1 MQALP
6 DIPTASV
13 GLGSCPVCEQA
24 GGELIWD
31 GRELGGSRRWVR
43 CQGCRT
49 ARDIEPAP
57 ASRPQGGPLDLHAAI
72 LAADE
77 LISRLREVGYGESWL
92 SRSAARPMLLEYGS
106 GSGSMLS
113 AADWRGFEPV
123 GVEPD
128 PERAALARSRLGVL
142 VFEQLAAVPFMPT
155 DVVVV
160 DRFSRYDN
168 PVVLLASL
176 VSRLVVGGLV
186 VITLPLLDHP
196 LHLAS
201 GQMNPLWCTD
211 EHALLFE
218 RSGLSLLLLRAG
230 LSPERTWHHPSRP
243 GEAVIIAR
251 RN

>member
-1 MQALP
+1 M
-6 DIPTASV
+6 
-13 GLGSCPVCEQA
+13 GECPICGQA
-24 GGELIWD
+24 GGELVWD
-31 GRELGGSRRWVR
+31 GRELEGSRRWVR
-43 CQGCRT
+43 CAECRT

-57 ASRPQGGPLDLHAAI
+57 ASRPVGEPLDLHAAI

-77 LISRLREVGYGESWL
+77 LISRLQGVGYGESWL
-92 SRSAARPMLLEYGS
+92 ARSPARPMLLEYGS
-106 GSGSMLS
+106 GNGSMLS

-128 PERAALARSRLGVL
+128 PERAALARGRLGVL
-142 VFEQLAAVPFMPT
+142 VFEQLAAVPVMPT

-160 DRFSRYDN
+160 DRLSRYDN
-168 PVVLLASL
+168 PVALLTSL

-196 LHLAS
+196 LHRAS

-218 RSGLSLLLLRAG
+218 RTGLSRLLLRAG
-230 LSPERTWHHPSRP
+230 LLPECSWHHPSRP
-243 GEAVIIAR
+243 GEAVIVAR
-251 RN
+251 RA